1 MMHPGSK
8 PAPAPPAGNPLR
20 ERLRAETARSII
32 SAAEKVFAAQG
43 LRAAKMDDI
52 AAEAGVSVGTVYNHF
67 EDREAL
73 LNALL
78 DTRRAELVAKLDAA
92 LEEASGEPFP
102 FLLERFT
109 ATVLAHFESHRPFFS
124 IVLEGEHQRFGA
136 TGKQNDAMLE
146 VYKRVEHLMTRGLRK
161 KALRPQGAELWP
173 ALFMGAVRG
182 AMIHSLSEKSPARP
196 LGERAPDLVRFFL
209 DGAGA

>member
-1 MMHPGSK
+1 MNPGSK
-8 PAPAPPAGNPLR
+8 PAAAPLSSNPLR

-32 SAAEKVFAAQG
+32 GAAEKVFAAQG
-43 LRAAKMDDI
+43 LRAARMDDI
-52 AAEAGVSVGTVYNHF
+52 ATEAGVSVGTVYNHF
-67 EDREAL
+67 EDRESL
-73 LNALL
+73 LKALL
-78 DTRRAELVAKLDAA
+78 DTRRAELVADLDAA
-92 LEEASGEPFP
+92 LEEGSGEPFQ
-102 FLLERFT
+102 FMLERF
-109 ATVLAHFESHRPFFS
+109 ASTVLEHFESHRPFFS
-124 IVLEGEHQRFGA
+124 IVIEGEHQPA
-136 TGKQNDAMLE
+136 TGRPNDTMRE

-182 AMIHSLSEKSPARP
+182 LMVHSLSDKSAARP